1 MIALTCPRF
10 RPETLRLRLLQRGVR
25 AMVGALTP
33 ALAPCGNLT
42 ASSDNLRDHY
52 TDCAQRG
59 DRKIPETG
67 QRGRRRHACQ
77 SVSFPTRARISLNCG
92 EILFLLTLQLLF
104 LVYLDEITMRWPE
117 PLWFMRQTKPR
128 LQ

>member
-1 MIALTCPRF
+1 
-10 RPETLRLRLLQRGVR
+10 
-25 AMVGALTP
+25 MVGALTP

-77 SVSFPTRARISLNCG
+77 SVSFPTRAHELELWGN
-92 EILFLLTLQLLF
+92 
-104 LVYLDEITMRWPE
+104 LVCANFAIA
-117 PLWFMRQTKPR
+117 FSSVPR
-128 LQ
+128 